1 MDLGVGIIGF
11 GFMGRMQAFC
21 HRAVP
26 WYCDVPVTTRLV
38 AVATS
43 RTETAERAKAAG
55 FEFATADWRELVAR
69 EDVDLV
75 HVCTPNDLHAEQAV
89 AALEAGH
96 HVYCDKPMA
105 ATLDGA
111 ERIAAA
117 ARSASGRLQVVFQN
131 RFFPATLRAKELVE
145 EGFLGDVL
153 AFRSAYLHSG
163 YVDPA
168 RPMSW
173 RLDRAR
179 SGAGALGDL
188 GSHAIDMMLHLVG
201 PFAALSAT
209 LETWT
214 RERPTKDGGT
224 ARVEVDDAAY
234 LTVKT
239 CGGAVGTIEASRVST
254 GTNDDFRF
262 EIHGTRGALRFS
274 LMDPSWLEAYDNTLP
289 GEPHGGRRGFTRIE
303 CVGRYEKAKL
313 PGLQSGTAR
322 LSSPKSGGAGRKL
335 PGPKFAI
342 GWERGHIESLASF
355 LRCIAED
362 RPARPSAEDG
372 LSVQRVIDAAQRSG
386 AAGGSRIDL

>member
-1 MDLGVGIIGF
+1 MGNMDLGVGIIGF

-21 HRAVP
+21 HRAIP
-26 WYCDVPVTTRLV
+26 WYCDVPVSTRLV

-75 HVCTPNDLHAEQAV
+75 HVCTPNDLHAEQTV
-89 AALEAGH
+89 AALEAGK

-105 ATLDGA
+105 ADLDGA
-111 ERIAAA
+111 ERILAA
-117 ARSASGRLQVVFQN
+117 ARPARGKLGVVFQN

-153 AFRSAYLHSG
+153 AFRAAYLHSG

-201 PFAALSAT
+201 PFTTVSAT
-209 LETWT
+209 LDTLVK
-214 RERPTKDGGT
+214 ERPPSGGRHEGGGMV
-224 ARVEVDDAAY
+224 AVEVDDAAY
-234 LTVKT
+234 LAVRTLS
-239 CGGAVGTIEASRVST
+239 GATGTIEASRVST

-262 EIHGTRGALRFS
+262 EIHGTGGALRFS
-274 LMDPSWLEAYDNTLP
+274 LMDPNWLEAYDNTLP
-289 GEPHGGRRGFTRIE
+289 GEPHGGRRGFARIE
-303 CVGRYEKAKL
+303 CVGRYDKA
-313 PGLQSGTAR
+313 
-322 LSSPKSGGAGRKL
+322 KL
-335 PGPKFAI
+335 PGPKFAV

-362 RPARPSAEDG
+362 RPASPSAEDG
-372 LSVQRVIDAAQRSG
+372 FAAQRVIDAAQRS
-386 AAGGSRIDL
+386 AAGGGCRIEL